1 MFKIEYILELLS
13 GRLTEKGYKSFL
25 SGIASLVRK
34 YRWSKIIIVSE
45 IPNSENWSTNDIK
58 ELLQQFFEYAITKN
72 KFVYLEKVPENYLSY
87 YFTQIFISFV
97 ANRISEEQQ
106 KQGLSFEKC
115 KELVCTITKEKYFL
129 TQISSID
136 YVSIKPFSENVIQSD
151 FDFETELKYLSP
163 IVIKEDTKHF
173 KPLVAMAL
181 EDIFNLTDKPIQL
194 PKLVETVYKLLDQ
207 SVFVNPNAQDDYD
220 EQSEYDIDDSR
231 FLLPIREIL
240 NGITPNDAKLI
251 SEYLFQTQGEIS
263 LSTLAE
269 KYGLPKSTAHHK
281 TEQFKKKITQNYIPE
296 NEEDGIVF
304 LKNLSVALDELAK

>member
-34 YRWSKIIIVSE
+34 YRWSKNIIVSE
-45 IPNSENWSTNDIK
+45 IPNSENWSIEDIK
-58 ELLQQFFEYAITKN
+58 ELMQQFFEYAITKN
-72 KFVYLEKVPENYLSY
+72 KFAYLEKVPDNYLSY

-97 ANRISEEQQ
+97 ANRISEEQH

-115 KELVCTITKEKYFL
+115 KELICTITKEKYFS
-129 TQISSID
+129 TTISSID
-136 YVSIKPFSENVIQSD
+136 YVSIKPFSENDIQSD

-181 EDIFNLTDKPIQL
+181 EDIFNLIDKPIQL
-194 PKLVETVYKLLDQ
+194 SILIEMVYKLLDQ

-220 EQSEYDIDDSR
+220 EQPEYDIDSR
-231 FLLPIREIL
+231 KFILPIKEIIKGL
-240 NGITPNDAKLI
+240 SKVDAQIML
-251 SEYLFQTQGEIS
+251 EYLFHTQGEIS
-263 LSTLAE
+263 LSSLAE
-269 KYGLPKSTAHHK
+269 KYDLPQSTAHHK

-296 NEEDGIVF
+296 NEDDGMFF
-304 LKNLSVALDELAK
+304 LKNLSTALDDLAK